1 MKEHLLNLRKL
12 NIRTVNEE
20 WTRIIGG
27 FECLLEQEESLH
39 HARLARTI
47 RASEDGQGPDLNRLL
62 CVNRFESADRDSRDG
77 SAGCSRPDL
86 GRHRR
91 SPIVRAVQIAR
102 AVRGCERCSGLLVT

>member
-47 RASEDGQGPDLNRLL
+47 RASEDGQGPDLNRLP
-62 CVNRFESADRDSRDG
+62 CVNRLESADRDSRDG
-77 SAGCSRPDL
+77 SAGCSRPD
-86 GRHRR
+86 GTF
-91 SPIVRAVQIAR
+91 SPWPLSLVDRAD
-102 AVRGCERCSGLLVT
+102 SLLLNVGE